1 MPVPWNGH
9 VAFETVINDA
19 LGVIGNHLEQSVRYE
34 DVLAPTSIEDGFSPV
49 DHLITFAAQIRKT

>member
-34 DVLAPTSIEDGFSPV
+34 DVLGG
-49 DHLITFAAQIRKT
+49 